1 MMAGYVPSEY
11 QLLDQLRKDGW
22 TLQDMSPYEKN
33 MFHVVSWCRE
43 TFGDMLVIYEADEW
57 RCRWHGSSVR
67 LKYEKGDKYLPIFAF
82 KDPAD
87 LTLLQ
92 LRWTQ

>member
-1 MMAGYVPSEY
+1 MAGYQHSEY

-22 TLQDMSPYEKN
+22 TLQDMTQYERQIFKI
-33 MFHVVSWCRE
+33 VPWCRE
-43 TFGDMLVIYEADEW
+43 TFGDMLVIYDVDAW
-57 RCRWHGSSVR
+57 QCRWHGTT
-67 LKYEKGDKYLPIFAF
+67 LKVGDRHLPIFAF

-92 LRWTQ
+92 LRWT

>member
-1 MMAGYVPSEY
+1 MAGYIPSEY
-11 QLLDQLRKDGW
+11 QLLDQLRRDGW
-22 TLQDMSPYEKN
+22 TLQDMTAYEQQIFKI
-33 MFHVVSWCRE
+33 VPWCRE

-57 RCRWHGSSVR
+57 RCRWHGTT
-67 LKYEKGDKYLPIFAF
+67 LKVSDNYVPIFAF